1 MKAKLG
7 GTLYRDM
14 GDKVKVMRIVRVFD
28 DNGNL
33 VRFTVIGVDVDKQNP
48 KKPPHE
54 AVKGRER
61 EVEEK
66 IKNTLRKRGYEVIE

>member
-33 VRFTVIGVDVDKQNP
+33 VRFTVVGVDVDKSNP

-54 AVKGRER
+54 AIKGREH

-66 IKNTLRKRGYEVIE
+66 IKNILRKRGYKVVE